1 MPSRLRAH
9 RESHVDMLCYA
20 HFRQDEYPQPCCEL
34 GRIALRQQG
43 GNRTRIASERL
54 SVMNRS
60 ICLFNSN
67 RAWGGGEQWFFTH
80 ALLLAE
86 RGWRV
91 CVVTHASSVLGDR
104 LSAHPHINLLR
115 IPIGNLSFLNPAL
128 LTHLA
133 QFFRKNEVQS
143 IILALPSDLKC
154 GGIAARM
161 AGVKDVIFRRGLA
174 LPTKDSMLNRILFG
188 RVLTKL
194 LCNSEHTRRMV
205 LSANANLIE
214 TDHTFVVYNG
224 IDLPAFDALPGA
236 PLVPRPQRGVV
247 IGCAGGLTEQKGHQH
262 LIEATALLRQ
272 RGLDVTVLL
281 AGTGELERD
290 LRDRV
295 ARLGLNDC
303 FRFLGFVEEMK
314 RFYASIDIFA
324 LPSLWEGFG
333 YVLSEAMSMR
343 LPVVAFEAS
352 NIPEVVAHGA
362 SGLLVPP
369 RDFVAFADALE
380 KLVQDDAL
388 RVRMGENGRQRVES
402 NFTLAKT
409 FHELEK
415 VLLA

>member
-1 MPSRLRAH
+1 
-9 RESHVDMLCYA
+9 
-20 HFRQDEYPQPCCEL
+20 
-34 GRIALRQQG
+34 
-43 GNRTRIASERL
+43 
-54 SVMNRS
+54 MNRS

-86 RGWRV
+86 RGWKV

-104 LSAHPHINLLR
+104 LSAHPHINQLR
-115 IPIGNLSFLNPAL
+115 IPVGNLSFLNPAL
-128 LTHLA
+128 LLRLA
-133 QFFRKNEVQS
+133 VFFRENEVRS
-143 IILALPSDLKC
+143 VILALPSDLKC
-154 GGIAARM
+154 GGIAARL

-174 LPTKDSMLNRILFG
+174 LPTKNSMLNRFLFG
-188 RVLTKL
+188 RVVTKL

-205 LSANANLIE
+205 LSANRSLIA
-214 TDHTFVVYNG
+214 TDRTFVVYNG
-224 IDLPAFDALPGA
+224 IDLPAFDVLPGQ
-236 PLVPRPQRGVV
+236 PLVPRPHEGVV
-247 IGCAGGLTEQKGHQH
+247 VGCAGRLTEQKGHQY
-262 LIEATALLRQ
+262 LIEATALLRK

-281 AGTGELERD
+281 AGTGELEQE

-352 NIPEVVAHGA
+352 NIPEVVAHGE
-362 SGLLVPP
+362 SGFLVQQ
-369 RDFVAFADALE
+369 RDVVAFAEALE
-380 KLVQDDAL
+380 RLAQDEPL
-388 RVRMGENGRQRVES
+388 RERMGLNGRQRVVS
-402 NFTLAKT
+402 NFSLAKT

-415 VLLA
+415 VLMS